1 MAEISVPVILL
12 SIQVVPSAG
21 AAAPYSGPQLLSILK
36 SSDFIHGG
44 PGRITGTVEEKATPN
59 LPLRRRVR
67 LHRDVDGLCV
77 RETWSDAAT
86 GAYAFTDINP
96 TYKAYLGVAWLFL
109 VSAALTLAKTL
120 RDEHEA
126 RQANPA

>member
-21 AAAPYSGPQLLSILK
+21 AAAPYSGPRLLSVLK
-36 SSDFIHGG
+36 SSDTIHGG
-44 PGRITGTVEEKATPN
+44 PGRIIGTVEEKATPN

-96 TYKAYLGVAWLFL
+96 AYRYTAIAYDYEHNHRAVA
-109 VSAALTLAKTL
+109 ADNLTPEVL
-120 RDEHEA
+120 
-126 RQANPA
+126 P

>member
-21 AAAPYSGPQLLSILK
+21 ATAPYSGPRLLSVLK
-36 SSDFIHGG
+36 SGDFIHGG
-44 PGRITGTVEEKATPN
+44 HGRIIGTVEEKASPN

-96 TYKAYLGVAWLFL
+96 TYKYTAIAYDYAHNHRAVA
-109 VSAALTLAKTL
+109 ADNLTPEVT
-120 RDEHEA
+120 
-126 RQANPA
+126 P

>member
-1 MAEISVPVILL
+1 MAEVSVPVLW
-12 SIQVVPSAG
+12 VGHPMTATSAG
-21 AAAPYSGPQLLSILK
+21 AVASFSGGKVVDVALRSGDL
-36 SSDFIHGG
+36 IHGG

-86 GAYAFTDINP
+86 GAYEFTDINP
-96 TYKAYLGVAWLFL
+96 AYRYTAIAYDYAHNHRAVA
-109 VSAALTLAKTL
+109 ADNL
-120 RDEHEA
+120 RPEVL
-126 RQANPA
+126 P

>member
-12 SIQVVPSAG
+12 PIQVVHSAG

-96 TYKAYLGVAWLFL
+96 TYKYTAIAYDYAHNHRAVA
-109 VSAALTLAKTL
+109 ADNLTPEVT
-120 RDEHEA
+120 
-126 RQANPA
+126 P

>member
-21 AAAPYSGPQLLSILK
+21 ADAPYSGPRLLSVLK

-44 PGRITGTVEEKATPN
+44 PGRITGTVEKKATPN

-96 TYKAYLGVAWLFL
+96 AYRYTAIAYDYEHNHRAVA
-109 VSAALTLAKTL
+109 ADNLTPEVT
-120 RDEHEA
+120 
-126 RQANPA
+126 P

>member
-21 AAAPYSGPQLLSILK
+21 AAAPYSGPRLLSVLK
-36 SSDFIHGG
+36 SGDFIHGG

-67 LHRDVDGLCV
+67 LHRDVDGMMV
-77 RETWSDAAT
+77 RETWSHATT
-86 GAYAFTDINP
+86 GAYTFTDINP
-96 TYKAYLGVAWLFL
+96 AYTYTVIAYPVTGENLPALVHHGVI
-109 VSAALTLAKTL
+109 
-120 RDEHEA
+120 
-126 RQANPA
+126 PI